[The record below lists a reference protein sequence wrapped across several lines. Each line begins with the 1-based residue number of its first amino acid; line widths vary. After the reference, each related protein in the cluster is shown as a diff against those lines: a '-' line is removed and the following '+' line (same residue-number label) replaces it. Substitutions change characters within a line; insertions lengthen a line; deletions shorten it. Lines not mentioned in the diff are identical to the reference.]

1 MIIIG
6 RYRARSTFFRCHTV
20 VETYCVVASSRVAT
34 VQTSASHCRAEERDC
49 AFLQGS
55 STVGAPLS
63 DTPRRLIDREALP
76 GDHTADGEK
85 VEPHE
90 AVCPL
95 LEEEVR
101 EREAYSQRDQI
112 LLSRVRGRALRY
124 PLLPYLS
131 YVQLNS
137 DATLEF

>member
-1 MIIIG
+1 MCLPPG
-6 RYRARSTFFRCHTV
+6 LVDRRGPVVGHAST
-20 VETYCVVASSRVAT
+20 S
-34 VQTSASHCRAEERDC
+34 
-49 AFLQGS
+49 
-55 STVGAPLS
+55 
-63 DTPRRLIDREALP
+63 DREALP